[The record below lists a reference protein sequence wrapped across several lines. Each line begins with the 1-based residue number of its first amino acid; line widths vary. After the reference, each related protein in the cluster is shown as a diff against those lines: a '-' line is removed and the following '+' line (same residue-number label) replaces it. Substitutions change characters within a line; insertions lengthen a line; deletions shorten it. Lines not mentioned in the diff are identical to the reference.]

1 MVDGCM
7 NPFLQAPNNNLAAD
21 NIIST
26 ISHEII
32 ETVSNT
38 FEAWRWL
45 KNSGSMNYGLENG
58 DLCSFFFGHN
68 ISALYN
74 VQIGTRKWFTQGN

>member
-7 NPFLQAPNNNLAAD
+7 NPNKQSPNNNHAAD
-21 NIIST
+21 NLISV
-26 ISHEII
+26 ISHEIF

-45 KNSGSMNYGLENG
+45 QNSGSMNYGLENA
-58 DLCSFFFGHN
+58 DICRSFYGHN

-74 VQIGTRKWFTQGN
+74 VQVGTRKWFTQGN